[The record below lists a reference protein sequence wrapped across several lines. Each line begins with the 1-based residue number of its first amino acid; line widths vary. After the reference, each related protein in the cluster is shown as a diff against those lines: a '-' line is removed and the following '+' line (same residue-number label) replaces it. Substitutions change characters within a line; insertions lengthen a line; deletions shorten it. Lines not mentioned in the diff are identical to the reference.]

1 MSEVLDLNDLVQAI
15 EFTVLGGTYQ
25 VPAMNDAK
33 MKKVMGISKEITALS
48 SDENKEGLSDEEE
61 DKLLDLQNTIL
72 HEVLVLVE
80 GDEGKTKQ
88 LPKTKYADW
97 PMRLKTRVLGLIFD
111 QLGSGTPEGETEKN

>member
-1 MSEVLDLNDLVQAI
+1 MSEVLDLNDLVKAV
-15 EFTVLGGTYQ
+15 EFTVLGSNYR

-48 SDENKEGLSDEEE
+48 SDEQKESLSEEEE

-72 HEVLVLVE
+72 HEVLVEVQE
-80 GDEGKTKQ
+80 DDKTKQ

-97 PMRLKTRVLGLIFD
+97 PMKLKTRVLGLIFD
-111 QLGSGTPEGETEKN
+111 QLGSDTVEGETEKN